1 VSVILLV
8 VALVLFILAGLGV
21 TLHPRIQLMAWG
33 LFFGFLW
40 LGVGGEGLSK
50 LFG

>member
-1 VSVILLV
+1 MSWILLAI
-8 VALVLFILAGLGV
+8 ALVLFVLAGLGV

-40 LGVGGEGLSK
+40 LGVGGAQIPGS
-50 LFG
+50 

>member
-1 VSVILLV
+1 MSWIL
-8 VALVLFILAGLGV
+8 VAIALILFVLAGLGV

-40 LGVGGEGLSK
+40 FAVGGAQIPGS
-50 LFG
+50 

>member
-1 VSVILLV
+1 MSVLLLII
-8 VALVLFILAGLGV
+8 ALVLFVLAGFGV
-21 TLHPRIQLMAWG
+21 TLHPRVQLVAWG